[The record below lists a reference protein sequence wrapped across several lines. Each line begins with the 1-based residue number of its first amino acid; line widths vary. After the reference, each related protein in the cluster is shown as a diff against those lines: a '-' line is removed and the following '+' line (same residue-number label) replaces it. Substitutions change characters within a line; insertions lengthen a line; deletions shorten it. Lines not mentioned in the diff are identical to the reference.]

1 MGLGVQM
8 AKRSTPKVEGGNVL
22 YHYLQKS
29 LQEEDIWLFQ
39 MLVAKLVV
47 GLGIWF
53 PPSSYATLPIALPH
67 VVRDPD
73 CRGRGDADQWSS
85 PNSEGYVRDDNS
97 LVKALGKSLTVGTS
111 AFDEYRNRK
120 LGNGFVSAHAW
131 RTTTDGAH
139 ASRNAL
145 TNSFWPNLVWLPA
158 NVAKLTDREGSFAQT
173 FVQAISC
180 KIYGGVAVH
189 PQLQPFVEEAWSL
202 LPAVLEFPDQAL
214 PDVDDLN
221 FFDVPSSFLAKR
233 LETIRSVSEGLR
245 RVEEE
250 LPVGEKVVS
259 SRYTKGLADLNPEAA
274 GRLREHLDRYAAGVE
289 AAVPV
294 T

>member
-1 MGLGVQM
+1 MP
-8 AKRSTPKVEGGNVL
+8 KRSPAKVDGSNVL

-29 LQEEDIWLFQ
+29 LQQEDVWLFQ

-53 PPSSYATLPIALPH
+53 PPSSYAVLPIAVPH

-73 CRGRGDADQWSS
+73 CRGSGSADQWSS

-97 LVKALGKSLTVGTS
+97 LVKALVKSLAVRSS
-111 AFDEYRNRK
+111 AFDGYRNRK

-131 RTTTDGAH
+131 RTTSDGSH

-173 FVQAISC
+173 FVQAISS
-180 KIYGGVAVH
+180 KIYRGVEVH
-189 PQLQPFVEEAWSL
+189 PQLRPFVEEAWSL
-202 LPAVLEFPDQAL
+202 LPVASEFPDQAL
-214 PDVDDLN
+214 PEVEDLN
-221 FFDVPSSFLAKR
+221 FFDVPSPFLVKR
-233 LETIRSVSEGLR
+233 LEKIRSVSEGLG
-245 RVEEE
+245 RVEEGR
-250 LPVGEKVVS
+250 PVEEKVVS
-259 SRYTKGLADLNPEAA
+259 NRYTEGLVDLKPKAA
-274 GRLREHLDRYAAGVE
+274 GRLREHLDQYAAGVE
-289 AAVPV
+289 ASIRSA
-294 T
+294 

>member
-1 MGLGVQM
+1 MP
-8 AKRSTPKVEGGNVL
+8 KRSPAKVEGGNVL

-29 LQEEDIWLFQ
+29 LQEEDVWLFQ

-73 CRGRGDADQWSS
+73 CRGSGDADQWSS

-97 LVKALGKSLTVGTS
+97 LVKALVRSFTVRSS
-111 AFDEYRNRK
+111 AFVEYRNRK
-120 LGNGFVSAHAW
+120 LGAGFVSAHAW
-131 RTTTDGAH
+131 RTTSEGEH

-173 FVQAISC
+173 FVQAISF
-180 KIYGGVAVH
+180 KIYRGVEVH
-189 PQLQPFVEEAWSL
+189 PQLRPFVEEAWSL

-233 LETIRSVSEGLR
+233 LETIRSVSEGLG

-250 LPVGEKVVS
+250 LPVEGKVVS
-259 SRYTKGLADLNPEAA
+259 SRYAKGLADLKPKAV

-289 AAVPV
+289 AALPSV
-294 T
+294 

>member
-1 MGLGVQM
+1 MP
-8 AKRSTPKVEGGNVL
+8 KRSPTRVDGTNVL

-29 LQEEDIWLFQ
+29 LQQEDIWLFH

-53 PPSSYATLPIALPH
+53 PPSSYAVLPIALPH
-67 VVRDPD
+67 VVRDPN
-73 CRGRGDADQWSS
+73 CRGTGSADQWSS

-97 LVKALGKSLTVGTS
+97 LVKALVRSFTVSSS
-111 AFDEYRNRK
+111 AFAGYRNRK
-120 LGNGFVSAHAW
+120 LGAGFVSAHAW
-131 RTTTDGAH
+131 RTTSEGEH

-173 FVQAISC
+173 FVQAISF
-180 KIYGGVAVH
+180 KIYRGVEVH
-189 PQLQPFVEEAWSL
+189 PQLRPFVEEAWSL
-202 LPAVLEFPDQAL
+202 LPPVSKFPDQAL
-214 PDVDDLN
+214 PDVEGLN

-233 LETIRSVSEGLR
+233 LEKVRSVSEGLG

-250 LPVGEKVVS
+250 LPVEGKVVS
-259 SRYTKGLADLNPEAA
+259 SRYTKGLADLKPEAA

-289 AAVPV
+289 AALPV
-294 T
+294 M